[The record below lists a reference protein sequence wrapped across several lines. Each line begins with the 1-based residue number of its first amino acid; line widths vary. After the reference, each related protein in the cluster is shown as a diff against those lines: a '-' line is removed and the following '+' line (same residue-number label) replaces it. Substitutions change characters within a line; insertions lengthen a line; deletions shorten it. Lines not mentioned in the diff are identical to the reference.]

1 MTTAVVTEPE
11 YEHRSPREIITVM
24 SGLVITMLLAML
36 DNTIVGPA
44 LPTIVGELG
53 GLQHLSWVLTAYT
66 LTMAISTLVWGKLGD
81 LYGRKPVFMTSIVV
95 FLVGSAL
102 TGMAQSMFELTLF
115 RALQGLGAGGL
126 VVGVMSIV
134 GVLVPPAER
143 GKYQGLFMAVMPL
156 AMLGGPLVGGWITDN
171 ASWRWAF
178 YVNLPLGAIA
188 LATVWFTL
196 NIKHHHYGK
205 VIIDWTGA
213 ALLTV
218 WVTALVLA
226 TSWGGSQYAWTSWQI
241 LTLGA
246 VALVGLG
253 VFIAYERKVDEPIL
267 PLHLFKNRNFALAG
281 GLTFV
286 VGLAMMGGAGYLP
299 QYQQLVQHQT
309 ATQSGLLLLP
319 MMLPM
324 MVTSMLSGQITS
336 RLGHVKI
343 LPIIGGLALT
353 AGMLLLANI
362 DVHTSKTTVALFM
375 AVMGVGTGF
384 MMQPSMLIAQNSIT
398 LRDMG
403 SGMGANTFL
412 RTMGMT
418 VGVAALGTMYSSRL
432 TTSLAEAN
440 PQAAAKLH
448 GGAQMAPAMVEK
460 MPQAVQDAIAAAVT
474 HGIQGVFWV
483 AAGFAFVGFIIAL
496 FVHEVH
502 LRGRT
507 GEAPSG
513 PKHAMPKQSKHAAK
527 QQVAVSV

>member
-1 MTTAVVTEPE
+1 
-11 YEHRSPREIITVM
+11 
-24 SGLVITMLLAML
+24 LVITMLLAML

-102 TGMAQSMFELTLF
+102 TGMAQSMLELTLF

-126 VVGVMSIV
+126 IVGVMSII

-188 LATVWFTL
+188 LTTVWFTL
-196 NIKHHHYGK
+196 NVKHHRVGK
-205 VIIDWTGA
+205 VVIDWTGA

-218 WVTALVLA
+218 WVTALVLVS
-226 TSWGGSQYAWTSWQI
+226 SWGGSQYDWTSWQI
-241 LTLGA
+241 LSLS
-246 VALVGLG
+246 VLALVGLA
-253 VFIAYERKVDEPIL
+253 VFIGYERRAQEPIL

-286 VGLAMMGGAGYLP
+286 VGLAMMGGAAYLP
-299 QYQQLVQHQT
+299 QYQQLVQGQS

-319 MMLPM
+319 LMVPM
-324 MVTSMLSGQITS
+324 MFTSIIAGQVTS
-336 RLGHVKI
+336 RFGHVKI
-343 LPIIGGLALT
+343 LPVTGGVILT

-362 DVHTSKTTVALFM
+362 DVHSTKTTVALFM
-375 AVMGVGTGF
+375 TVMGVGTGF
-384 MMQPSMLIAQNSIT
+384 LMQPSMLIAQNSIM

-418 VGVAALGTMYSSRL
+418 LGVAALGTMYSSRL
-432 TTSLAEAN
+432 TETLA
-440 PQAAAKLH
+440 QASPDVAAKLD
-448 GGAQMAPAMVEK
+448 GGAQMDPRTIASL
-460 MPQAVQDAIAAAVT
+460 PQPMQDAIAAAVT

-483 AAGFAFVGFIIAL
+483 AAAAALVGFVISL
-496 FVHEVH
+496 FVREVN
-502 LRGRT
+502 LRGRDT
-507 GEAPSG
+507 PATKEAEE
-513 PKHAMPKQSKHAAK
+513 
-527 QQVAVSV
+527 AVVVPA

>member
-1 MTTAVVTEPE
+1 MTEGHSRAATDELE
-11 YEHRSPREIITVM
+11 YEQRTPREIITVM

-102 TGMAQSMFELTLF
+102 TGMAQSMFELVLF

-126 VVGVMSIV
+126 IVGVMSIV

-156 AMLGGPLVGGWITDN
+156 AMLGGPLAGGWITDN

-188 LATVWFTL
+188 LTTVWFTL
-196 NIKHHHYGK
+196 HVKHHRVGK
-205 VIIDWTGA
+205 VVIDWWGA
-213 ALLTV
+213 AMLTV
-218 WVTALVLA
+218 WVTALVLV
-226 TSWGGSQYAWTSWQI
+226 TSWGGSQYDWTSWQI
-241 LTLGA
+241 LSLGA
-246 VALVGLG
+246 LAAGMFA
-253 VFIAYERKVDEPIL
+253 VFIAYERKVTEPIL

-286 VGLAMMGGAGYLP
+286 VGLAMMGGAAYLP
-299 QYQQLVQHQT
+299 QFQQLVQGQS
-309 ATQSGLLLLP
+309 ATESGLLLLP
-319 MMLPM
+319 MMIPM
-324 MVTSMLSGQITS
+324 MVTSIVAGQLTS
-336 RLGHVKI
+336 RLGHVKF
-343 LPIIGGLALT
+343 LPIIGGLVLT
-353 AGMLLLANI
+353 TGMVLLATI
-362 DVHTSKTTVALFM
+362 DVTSSKTTVALFM

-403 SGMGANTFL
+403 TGMGANTFL

-432 TTSLAEAN
+432 TSSLTEAS
-440 PQAAAKLH
+440 PAAAEKLH
-448 GGAQMAPAMVEK
+448 GGAQMSPDAVAML
-460 MPQAVQDAIAAAVT
+460 PQPVQDAIAGAVT

-483 AAGFAFVGFIIAL
+483 AAGFALIGFVIAL
-496 FVHEVH
+496 FVEEVE
-502 LRGRT
+502 LQGRT
-507 GEAPSG
+507 K
-513 PKHAMPKQSKHAAK
+513 PKDAK
-527 QQVAVSV
+527 QQEESDLPVIVPA